1 MDPKRLF
8 DFLAAS
14 PSCYHAVQALSDRL
28 TQEGYTQLHEAD
40 AWTLTTGGKYF
51 VTRNGS
57 ALLAFRVP
65 AGAPAGFLMAAAH
78 TDSPTFK
85 IKHNPEKKAG
95 PYVQLSTEKY
105 GGMLMG
111 TWFDRPLSV
120 AGRVVTAKDG
130 KLETKLVDV
139 DRDLLVIPSVAIHM
153 NRAANDGFKLMANV
167 DTLPL
172 YGMQEAAGSF
182 RSVVAAAAGVQE
194 DEILGEDLSLYVRT
208 RGTVFGAKDEFLLAP
223 RLDDLG
229 CVFGLLEG
237 FLAAAPSGSVP
248 VFCAFDNEEVGSET
262 KQGAASNFLRDT
274 LRRLTLALGKT
285 EGDYLRWCAGSF
297 LVSADNA
304 HAQHPNHPEFA
315 DAQNTPYLNGGVVV
329 KFNANQRY
337 ATDAVSAAAFRLLCR
352 ETGEQTQ
359 TYANRS
365 DLPGGSTLGS
375 ISDTRVAVPTV
386 DIGLAQLAMH
396 SAYETM
402 GARDLDSL
410 VRVMT
415 AYFGRT
421 PRWNAGA
428 MQLV

>member
-28 TQEGYTQLHEAD
+28 TQAGYTQLHEAD
-40 AWTLTTGGKYF
+40 AWTLTAGGKYF

-57 ALLAFRVP
+57 SLLAFRVP

-182 RSVVAAAAGVQE
+182 RSVVAAAVGVQE

-262 KQGAASNFLRDT
+262 KQGAASTFLAETLERICDGMGLT
-274 LRRLTLALGKT
+274 LRTMA
-285 EGDYLRWCAGSF
+285 ASSF
-297 LVSADNA
+297 LLSCDNA
-304 HAQHPNHPEFA
+304 HGVHPNHPEYA
-315 DAQNTPYLNGGVVV
+315 DRNHTVRMNGGVVI
-329 KFNANQRY
+329 KYNASQRY
-337 ATDAVSAAAFRLLCR
+337 TTDAVSAALF
-352 ETGEQTQ
+352 QTVCEKAGVPFQ
-359 TYANRS
+359 RYANRP
-365 DLPGGSTLGS
+365 DMAGGSTLGS
-375 ISDTRVAVPTV
+375 IANTQVSLNTV

-396 SAYETM
+396 SCFET
-402 GARDLDSL
+402 
-410 VRVMT
+410 
-415 AYFGRT
+415 
-421 PRWNAGA
+421 AGA
-428 MQLV
+428 ADTACMVQALQAFFGMTLEIAADGTYQMK